1 MGEESLRRRGGARI
15 HPWAII
21 ASDAVIGRGTRV
33 WAFAQVR
40 ERSVIGAHCMI
51 GNGVYIDQGVQVGS
65 RCNIHNRALLY
76 RNLSVGNHVF
86 IGPAVCFV
94 NDPMPRANRIRSLK
108 GLTSVVKDGASLGA
122 LSVVMPEITIGKY
135 SVVAAGAV
143 VTHDVP
149 DFALVKGVPAR
160 IKGFVDPQG
169 NRLKP
174 LHAAGSRLVLS
185 SNSGRFRISVK
196 RELYETIG

>member
-1 MGEESLRRRGGARI
+1 MGEEPLKRRRGASI
-15 HPWAII
+15 HPWALI
-21 ASDAVIGRGTRV
+21 ARDAVIGRGTRV

-51 GNGVYIDQGVQVGS
+51 GNGVYIDQGVRVGS

-76 RNLSVGNHVF
+76 RNLRVGNDVF

-94 NDPMPRANRIRSLK
+94 NDPLPRANRIRSLK

-122 LSVVMPEITIGKY
+122 LSIIMPEITIGRY

-149 DFALVKGVPAR
+149 DFALVKGTPAR
-160 IKGFVDPQG
+160 IMGFVDPQG

-174 LHAAGSRLVLS
+174 LRAAGSRLVLS